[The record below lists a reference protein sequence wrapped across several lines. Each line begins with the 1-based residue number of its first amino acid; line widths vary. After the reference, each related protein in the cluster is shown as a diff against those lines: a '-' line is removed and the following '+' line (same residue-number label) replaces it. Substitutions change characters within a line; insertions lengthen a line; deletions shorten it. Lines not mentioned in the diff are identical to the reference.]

1 MVVVVVISA
10 SLVPSAWPKRSI
22 SLPTYGSLVDN
33 IAHDR
38 IQSRMAKGVDNSQL
52 SSLVSVTE
60 LKAKTGAHTKHNETT
75 LVLPWITIYIHF
87 LHTYP
92 NSLAC
97 LPDTMKTK
105 TCSAMVPLQKN
116 SKVKAPSHYVVHVAP
131 PHSAFTTSDGSI
143 EGGIAETRDFIKQ
156 RDSNQSMPGSL
167 K

>member
-1 MVVVVVISA
+1 MRSPNVRYPYLPMEAWWIILHMIEYSPEWQRVWITRNLVLWCP
-10 SLVPSAWPKRSI
+10 SLA
-22 SLPTYGSLVDN
+22 
-33 IAHDR
+33 
-38 IQSRMAKGVDNSQL
+38 
-52 SSLVSVTE
+52 E
-60 LKAKTGAHTKHNETT
+60 LKAKTGAHTKHNEIT

-97 LPDTMKTK
+97 LPDTMKAK

-116 SKVKAPSHYVVHVAP
+116 SRVKAPSHYVVHVAP
-131 PHSAFTTSDGSI
+131 PHSALTTSDGSI
-143 EGGIAETRDFIKQ
+143 KGGIAETRDFIKR